1 MRKMKYMTGFVA
13 AVLLATACKKDDI
26 TPPIDKTKV
35 PRTMAAFIQN
45 NYDLSLLNAAL
56 QKTGLYDT
64 LAQAGAYTFFA
75 PDNNAFAAIGVG
87 SVAQINSMNTDSLR
101 YQLLYHLLRNR
112 YFVSSFPSQ
121 IGYSYVAATSDLM
134 YVSAS
139 NLNGS
144 SVENKELYINGAMV
158 YRGAKRNIAL
168 ANGVIHLVSKPLQ
181 YNAGTVQEYITRDT
195 TLSLFAAAM
204 QRFNLWDGLQSNSKV
219 TVFVP
224 DNTAFR
230 RYGLTRDSIAR
241 INPANYQELAF
252 GVYPLLLKARH
263 IFSSDS
269 WQITSEQYGPN
280 GIYFGNYVVTP
291 QYFYNGNNNAE
302 TASVTVSYLDASGFY
317 QSNDKG
323 PAYAN
328 YRGGS
333 AKGAD
338 HLTDNGIVHVIDDL
352 LFYPE
357 LLKK

>member
-1 MRKMKYMTGFVA
+1 MRKMKYMTGVVA

-26 TPPIDKTKV
+26 TPPIDKTTL

-75 PDNNAFAAIGVG
+75 PDNNAFAAIGIG

-101 YQLLYHLLRNR
+101 HQLRYHLLRNR
-112 YFVSSFPSQ
+112 YFVASFPSQ
-121 IGYSYVAATSDLM
+121 IGYSYTSATGEPL
-134 YVSAS
+134 YASAS
-139 NLNGS
+139 NLYGS
-144 SVENKELYINGAMV
+144 SADNRQLFINGAMV
-158 YRGAKRNIAL
+158 YNGAKRNIAL

-181 YNAGTVQEYITRDT
+181 YHAGTVQEYITRDT
-195 TLSLFAAAM
+195 SLSLFAAAM
-204 QRFNLWDGLQSNSKV
+204 QRFNLWDGLQNNSKV

-224 DNTAFR
+224 DNAAFR
-230 RYGLTRDSIAR
+230 RYGLTQDSIAR
-241 INPANYQELAF
+241 MNPASYQDLAF

-263 IFSSDS
+263 IFSTDS

-291 QYFYNGNNNAE
+291 EYQYNGNNNTENA
-302 TASVTVSYLDASGFY
+302 TVSVSYLDVNGFY
-317 QSNDKG
+317 QPNDKG
-323 PAYAN
+323 PGAARYK
-328 YRGGS
+328 GGS

-338 HLTDNGIVHVIDDL
+338 HLTGNGIVHVIDDL